1 MEILTGK
8 KVFNLIELDTDLGN
22 SVSEVYVE
30 TYNTKE
36 KAQQALKNQLNVVK
50 AGLID
55 EGQKLIVDDFGYY
68 GDSLFSGT
76 LKTVNNYYD
85 WKIQENSI
93 L

>member
-1 MEILTGK
+1 MENLTGK

-30 TYNTKE
+30 TYATKE
-36 KAQQALKNQLNVVK
+36 KAQQALKSQLNEVK

-55 EGQKLIVDDFGYY
+55 DGQKLIVDDFGYY

-76 LKTVNNYYD
+76 LKTVNNYYG